1 MSDNIRIG
9 IGYDEHPLVP
19 GRRLVL
25 GGVHIPCEE
34 GLEGWSDADV
44 LTHAV
49 MDALLGAAALGDI
62 GQHFPPGEA
71 EFKEVS
77 SLFLLDKV
85 VEKLEERG
93 WRVVNIDATVV
104 AEKPRLREYIDDMRH
119 NLGHVL
125 GVDMD
130 RVSIKASTNNGLGS
144 IGRGEGI
151 AAYAAAM
158 IEEKVKDEDN
168 QYSLR

>member
-1 MSDNIRIG
+1 
-9 IGYDEHPLVP
+9 VP

-25 GGVHIPCEE
+25 GGTEIPYNK

-44 LTHAV
+44 LTHAL

-85 VEKLEERG
+85 VEKLEEREYK
-93 WRVVNIDATVV
+93 VVNIDATVV
-104 AEKPRLREYIDDMRH
+104 AEKPRLREYFDDMRQ
-119 NLGHVL
+119 NLSQVL
-125 GVDMD
+125 GVSIG
-130 RVSIKASTNNGLGS
+130 RVSVKASTNNGLGF
-144 IGRGEGI
+144 IGEGEGI
-151 AAYAAAM
+151 AAYAVAM
-158 IEEKVKDEDN
+158 IEGGQDEN
-168 QYSLR
+168 N

>member
-1 MSDNIRIG
+1 MSNNMRAG
-9 IGYDEHPLVP
+9 IGYDVHPLVP
-19 GRRLVL
+19 GRKLIL
-25 GGVHIPCEE
+25 GGVEVPYAK

-85 VEKLEERG
+85 VEKLEEKG
-93 WRVVNIDATVV
+93 YKIGNMDVTVV
-104 AEKPRLREYIDDMRH
+104 AERPRLREYIDEMRH
-119 NLGHVL
+119 NFSHVL
-125 GVDMD
+125 GIDMD
-130 RVSIKASTNNGLGS
+130 RISVKASTGNGLGY
-144 IGRGEGI
+144 IGNGEGI
-151 AAYAAAM
+151 AAYAVVM
-158 IEEKVKDEDN
+158 IEGE
-168 QYSLR
+168 